1 MSTPPTFESV
11 YEQFLDDLKGS
22 FPEFETALLHASSVP
37 DVQPRFLDV
46 WKPHIHLVSE
56 TSATVFDGAGIEL
69 VPGFVMTRALW
80 DSCSEST
87 HTAIWKYIGTLLLL
101 SAQSDTFQFN
111 DISGFSDDLK
121 RMMGLLGADISGGF
135 AGLFESFSKFAETFG
150 FPDISG
156 FAAGAGA
163 AGAAGA
169 SKFKIPERLFKGHIA
184 KIAQELVAEFKP
196 EDFGLT
202 PDLLESKDPQAVFSF
217 LQEIFS
223 KKPEM
228 LMTVAQKIATRIR
241 TKFMRGEIKRDE
253 IIREAEELM
262 KEFSDN
268 DMFSELFGSLKS
280 AMTGSEKE
288 TGNEGSARRREAQ
301 ERLRKKAAE
310 KAAKRDATAATAA
323 ATAATTNTLVPT
335 NTLVSDAA
343 ARADAAM
350 TALLLEED
358 TKKPA
363 TKSRGRGR

>member
-11 YEQFLDDLKGS
+11 YGQFLDDLKGS

-56 TSATVFDGAGIEL
+56 ASATVFDGAGIEL

-80 DSCSEST
+80 DSCSEGT
-87 HTAIWKYIGTLLLL
+87 HAAIWKYISTLLLL

-156 FAAGAGA
+156 FAAGAG
-163 AGAAGA
+163 GAEGA

-217 LQEIFS
+217 LQEIFT

-253 IIREAEELM
+253 IIKEAEELM

-310 KAAKRDATAATAA
+310 KAAKRDAAASTTATA
-323 ATAATTNTLVPT
+323 TNTLVPT

-358 TKKPA
+358 AKKP
-363 TKSRGRGR
+363 TGKSRGRGR